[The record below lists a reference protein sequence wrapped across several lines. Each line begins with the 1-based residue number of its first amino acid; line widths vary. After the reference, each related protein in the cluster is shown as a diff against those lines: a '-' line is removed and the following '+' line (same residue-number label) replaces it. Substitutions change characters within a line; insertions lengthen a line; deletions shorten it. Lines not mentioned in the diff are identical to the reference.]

1 MPEEDLVDI
10 KFRLYDGS
18 DIGPFRY
25 SSAATVDMLKQRIVS
40 DWPRGKNQCPRL
52 ATTRKVEAR
61 KSELVSCEYGWD
73 ALSSSKTVV
82 PKSANEVKLINSG
95 KILEN
100 NKTVGQCKVPFG
112 EIAGSVIIMHVV
124 VQPSLA
130 KTKAGSFS
138 VDGEGRVVGFDF
150 GTKIVNS
157 RLGRTRALNEF
168 PYLANCPRDKVV

>member
-40 DWPRGKNQCPRL
+40 DWPRG
-52 ATTRKVEAR
+52 
-61 KSELVSCEYGWD
+61 
-73 ALSSSKTVV
+73 KTVV

-130 KTKAGSFS
+130 KTKAAYHYCIDSH
-138 VDGEGRVVGFDF
+138 GEG
-150 GTKIVNS
+150 
-157 RLGRTRALNEF
+157 
-168 PYLANCPRDKVV
+168 NCTNNPV

>member
-40 DWPRGKNQCPRL
+40 DWPKGK
-52 ATTRKVEAR
+52 TI
-61 KSELVSCEYGWD
+61 
-73 ALSSSKTVV
+73 V

-95 KILEN
+95 QILEN
-100 NKTVGQCKVPFG
+100 NKTVGQCKVLFG
-112 EIAGSVIIMHVV
+112 EIAGNIIIMHVV

-130 KTKAGSFS
+130 KTKAEHVSEPIS
-138 VDGEGRVVGFDF
+138 TSLQLDLHDDDM
-150 GTKIVNS
+150 
-157 RLGRTRALNEF
+157 A
-168 PYLANCPRDKVV
+168 Y

>member
-25 SSAATVDMLKQRIVS
+25 SATSTVDMLKQRIVS
-40 DWPRGKNQCPRL
+40 DWPKG
-52 ATTRKVEAR
+52 
-61 KSELVSCEYGWD
+61 
-73 ALSSSKTVV
+73 KTVV
-82 PKSANEVKLINSG
+82 PKAVNEVKLISSG

-112 EIAGSVIIMHVV
+112 EVAGGIIIMHVV

-130 KTKAGSFS
+130 KTKTGILVFIFLQNFSLTVLRVLSFLQLRLTCLLKLTS
-138 VDGEGRVVGFDF
+138 GYPAVLLAL
-150 GTKIVNS
+150 VNDATS
-157 RLGRTRALNEF
+157 
-168 PYLANCPRDKVV
+168 

>member
-40 DWPRGKNQCPRL
+40 DWPKG
-52 ATTRKVEAR
+52 
-61 KSELVSCEYGWD
+61 
-73 ALSSSKTVV
+73 KTVV
-82 PKSANEVKLINSG
+82 PKSANEVKLISSG

-112 EIAGSVIIMHVV
+112 ETPGGVIIMLVV

-130 KTKAGSFS
+130 KTKAVYRFDCQAKYQCSLPLLHCFIW
-138 VDGEGRVVGFDF
+138 GR
-150 GTKIVNS
+150 
-157 RLGRTRALNEF
+157 
-168 PYLANCPRDKVV
+168 